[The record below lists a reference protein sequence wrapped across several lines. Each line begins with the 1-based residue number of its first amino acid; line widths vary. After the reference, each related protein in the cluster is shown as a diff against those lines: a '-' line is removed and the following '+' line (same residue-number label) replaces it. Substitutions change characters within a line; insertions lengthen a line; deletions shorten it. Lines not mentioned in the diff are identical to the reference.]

1 MTETERQRHLDT
13 AELVDE
19 SAGNAAVTA
28 DLPPDDP
35 VRAGGETRS
44 QWRDVWRQ
52 FRSHRG
58 AMVALVLFV
67 LVLLFVSIGPWLW
80 TIDPTYVDIRARNSG
95 FVAAHPLGTDQ
106 LGRDMLARLMA
117 G

>member
-80 TIDPTYVDIRARNSG
+80 TIDPTYAIEIFPSFLSPKLPEGASHTVSG
-95 FVAAHPLGTDQ
+95 
-106 LGRDMLARLMA
+106 RK
-117 G
+117 